1 MHIVRWII
9 GATVFIALLFLS
21 LQNSDTATLKFFNLA
36 SLSAPLVVVVFI
48 AFASGVALGL
58 LAGALRS
65 SRLSR
70 QLNRMRRDQR
80 SPNTVTPD
88 RSAGMAPGAA
98 PATGAGFTHN
108 DRLPD
113 GL

>member
-1 MHIVRWII
+1 MHIVRWIV
-9 GATVFIALLFLS
+9 GATVFLALLFLS

-36 SLSAPLVVVVFI
+36 SWTAPLVVVVFI

-58 LAGALRS
+58 LAGALRA
-65 SRLSR
+65 SRLQR
-70 QLNRMRRDQR
+70 QINRLRREHR
-80 SPNTVTPD
+80 PPESVTPA
-88 RSAGMAPGAA
+88 RAAGLAPGTA
-98 PATGAGFTHN
+98 PASGPGFTRN